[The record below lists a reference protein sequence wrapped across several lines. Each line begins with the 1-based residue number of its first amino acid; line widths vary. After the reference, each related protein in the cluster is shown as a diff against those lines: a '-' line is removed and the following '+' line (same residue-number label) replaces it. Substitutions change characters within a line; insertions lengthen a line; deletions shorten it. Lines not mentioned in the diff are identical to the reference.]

1 MRASLPRRNR
11 RRLRLAGLALG
22 LLPLLSGPVLAA
34 DAATDAFY
42 RRASACVAVMKQ
54 DVVVLTAR
62 HQAGATTVR
71 PDIQRLTELGF
82 TFVGTAYKRG
92 LRKAQADQM
101 LADAEASQKGQGA
114 DALKKL
120 STECQ
125 AEGARLLAKANVI
138 ERALVAN
145 RARARVDKLLEPEP
159 AKSSS

>member
-1 MRASLPRRNR
+1 MRCSSIRRC
-11 RRLRLAGLALG
+11 LRPTITLVGIGMLLLATRPAQ
-22 LLPLLSGPVLAA
+22 AA

-54 DVVVLTAR
+54 DVVVLTTR
-62 HQAGATTVR
+62 HRAGATAVR

-92 LRKAQADQM
+92 LRKDQADQM

-114 DALKKL
+114 DTLKKL